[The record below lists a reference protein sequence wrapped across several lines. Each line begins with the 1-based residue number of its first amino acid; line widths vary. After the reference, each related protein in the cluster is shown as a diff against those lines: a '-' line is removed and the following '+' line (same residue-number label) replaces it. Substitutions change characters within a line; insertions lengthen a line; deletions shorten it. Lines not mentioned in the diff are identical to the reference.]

1 MRQKRKLRSLDIG
14 VVCEGTKTENVYFFQ
29 MFDQESSL
37 KGVNYRIIPKEEESG
52 NIERANNKRSKRTIK
67 KSKLNI
73 YHELEELDEDT
84 YKKYKA
90 QPLRYVREAYLLKED
105 FGLSEVWAVFD
116 KDGHPSLQEAFE
128 KAEQWGVN
136 IAFSSLSFEQW
147 VLLHYEKSCASF
159 HIVACKNK
167 TKSIDCNKII
177 PCINPD
183 DECLCGYIRR
193 NYYHN
198 YSKSDT
204 NIYRHLRPYLEKAIE
219 NSAWLRNLNNNITS
233 KVYDSNPYCDMDK
246 FVLRL
251 LNLKSLVVPM
261 VDWFNVDDMVCI
273 SGNIEITAKLCE
285 DTVVVCIYN
294 SSRVTFV
301 LDCGTV
307 FLSTEKNNN
316 IFSYKEKIIV
326 SSEESKCI
334 EIFNSQNTF
343 RYLNILYEG
352 TKYLCDIAMDSI
364 NEKTE

>member
-219 NSAWLRNLNNNITS
+219 NSAWLRNLN
-233 KVYDSNPYCDMDK
+233 
-246 FVLRL
+246 
-251 LNLKSLVVPM
+251 
-261 VDWFNVDDMVCI
+261 
-273 SGNIEITAKLCE
+273 
-285 DTVVVCIYN
+285 
-294 SSRVTFV
+294 
-301 LDCGTV
+301 
-307 FLSTEKNNN
+307 LST
-316 IFSYKEKIIV
+316 
-326 SSEESKCI
+326 
-334 EIFNSQNTF
+334 
-343 RYLNILYEG
+343 
-352 TKYLCDIAMDSI
+352 
-364 NEKTE
+364 